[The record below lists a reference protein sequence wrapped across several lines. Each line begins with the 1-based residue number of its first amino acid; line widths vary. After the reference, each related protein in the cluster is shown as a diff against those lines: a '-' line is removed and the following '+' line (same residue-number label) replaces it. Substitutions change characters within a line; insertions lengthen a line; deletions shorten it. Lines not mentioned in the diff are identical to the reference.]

1 MINDNNIET
10 GNSFFSITFFIADP
24 KLPKRKAII
33 KNLDPLVR
41 RETMTK

>member
-1 MINDNNIET
+1 MIDTNIEIGT
-10 GNSFFSITFFIADP
+10 NFFSITFFIAAP

-33 KNLDPLVR
+33 KNLDPLVS